1 MTVRLLCSILNK
13 LGYRTTDGTEYSAG
27 RGSYKMISGAWL
39 YYKQQGDDD
48 IAENIALAFTKPN
61 GDYAYW
67 NY

>member
-1 MTVRLLCSILNK
+1 M
-13 LGYRTTDGTEYSAG
+13 
-27 RGSYKMISGAWL
+27 